1 LALAML
7 MQLAQVRRME
17 QRRTQ
22 YDCAGTKVV
31 VTDKGGHKDAVR
43 VEGHMTLLIDDA
55 AKNVIFSDGRRLR
68 ITRFDKFWISGNSE
82 DIEYEFDRAD
92 GTLSYA
98 GSTTTDNVTT
108 NVIGSGRCRNVGEK
122 DQSSASPPFSII

>member
-1 LALAML
+1 LALAVL
-7 MQLAQVRRME
+7 TQLAQVRRTE
-17 QRRTQ
+17 QTRTQ

-31 VTDKGGHKDAVR
+31 VTDKAGHKNTVQ
-43 VEGHMTLLIDDA
+43 VEGRTTFLIDEA
-55 AKNVIFSDGRRLR
+55 AKTVIFSDGRRLR
-68 ITRFDKFWISGNSE
+68 INRFDKSWISGNSE

-108 NVIGSGRCRNVGEK
+108 TVIGSGRCRNVGEK
-122 DQSSASPPFSII
+122 DQSSASPTFSII